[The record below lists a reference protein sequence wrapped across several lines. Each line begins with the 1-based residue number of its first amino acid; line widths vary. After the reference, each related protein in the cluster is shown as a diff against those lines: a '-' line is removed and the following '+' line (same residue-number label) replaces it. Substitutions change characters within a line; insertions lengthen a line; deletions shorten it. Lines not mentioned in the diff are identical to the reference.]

1 MVIKKIETRDYLRTF
16 ITRANKEAGV
26 IYNASK
32 LNSIKECEDYL
43 LNLVKN
49 LRHNKQ
55 DNKAYI
61 KEINELK
68 EEIEILND
76 EQQEE
81 VVQDFINSLKSFYG
95 VSTILET
102 HIWEHGKDKEKI
114 NLNKLKNYKSI
125 SYATAMAQLGKV
137 REEYQ
142 ELLNEVEIKNDDFR
156 YVKNRDNFVAE
167 ALDLATATINLLL
180 LCKVSDV
187 DFNKHIEKL
196 NAYKNGKYKK

>member
-68 EEIEILND
+68 EEIEILNNNLLAKNK
-76 EQQEE
+76 EKA
-81 VVQDFINSLKSFYG
+81 NLKDKFEILEAERVFYITQAKEAGEKREKAEKEKEYYRNHAKYWNESFYN
-95 VSTILET
+95 
-102 HIWEHGKDKEKI
+102 KDNKLSRAE
-114 NLNKLKNYKSI
+114 NLNFFFGALVFVEAISI
-125 SYATAMAQLGKV
+125 AMLIWK
-137 REEYQ
+137 
-142 ELLNEVEIKNDDFR
+142 
-156 YVKNRDNFVAE
+156 
-167 ALDLATATINLLL
+167 
-180 LCKVSDV
+180 
-187 DFNKHIEKL
+187 
-196 NAYKNGKYKK
+196 

>member
-16 ITRANKEAGV
+16 ITKANKEAGV

-68 EEIEILND
+68 EEIEILNTGNKRLEAERAFYITEAKGAKKAREI
-76 EQQEE
+76 EQYYKEFYKNKANKYE
-81 VVQDFINSLKSFYG
+81 MSYDVQKKDNI
-95 VSTILET
+95 ILN
-102 HIWEHGKDKEKI
+102 KI
-114 NLNKLKNYKSI
+114 NTFFIYVIVLEIVLI
-125 SYATAMAQLGKV
+125 AMLIWK
-137 REEYQ
+137 
-142 ELLNEVEIKNDDFR
+142 
-156 YVKNRDNFVAE
+156 
-167 ALDLATATINLLL
+167 
-180 LCKVSDV
+180 
-187 DFNKHIEKL
+187 
-196 NAYKNGKYKK
+196 

>member
-61 KEINELK
+61 KEIDSLK
-68 EEIEILND
+68 EEIEILNNNLLAKNKEKANLKD
-76 EQQEE
+76 KFEKLEAERVFYITQAKEAGQAREKALKDRE
-81 VVQDFINSLKSFYG
+81 YYSLEANLWKDDYFKEKDKHNSTKVRLEDFIVIILVLGLIS
-95 VSTILET
+95 ILEALSIAML
-102 HIWEHGKDKEKI
+102 IWK
-114 NLNKLKNYKSI
+114 
-125 SYATAMAQLGKV
+125 
-137 REEYQ
+137 
-142 ELLNEVEIKNDDFR
+142 
-156 YVKNRDNFVAE
+156 
-167 ALDLATATINLLL
+167 
-180 LCKVSDV
+180 
-187 DFNKHIEKL
+187 
-196 NAYKNGKYKK
+196 